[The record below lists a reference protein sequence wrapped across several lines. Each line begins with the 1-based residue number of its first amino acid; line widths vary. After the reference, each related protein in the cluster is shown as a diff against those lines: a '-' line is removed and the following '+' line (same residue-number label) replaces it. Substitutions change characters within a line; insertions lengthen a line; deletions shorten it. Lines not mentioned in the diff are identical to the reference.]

1 MTASPVISL
10 HSDERRAEARLSFSS
25 DSDVFRGHFPN
36 MPVLPGVVQIDWV
49 MRLAEQCFRIARPA
63 AADFQVKFSRIIA
76 PDMVL
81 TLILEIDPAQQRLT
95 FEYRDGAQI
104 MSSGRVKIEMA
115 P

>member
-1 MTASPVISL
+1 
-10 HSDERRAEARLSFSS
+10 
-25 DSDVFRGHFPN
+25 
-36 MPVLPGVVQIDWV
+36 

-95 FEYRDGAQI
+95 LKGNLI
-104 MSSGRVKIEMA
+104 L
-115 P
+115 